1 MITSSLVQWYL
12 SLSSYILRTLIYFQ
26 PHRIRA
32 FRYLPR
38 QHGLLLVRTVSET
51 PGSDKAFV
59 IEIYDLDRNAVGHH
73 RISPTESWD
82 CAVPWQLDLE
92 VVIADPEMYTK
103 RKGSDHPD
111 LRPEEKSCPTL
122 WIFAR
127 SRNPMGIVYWWV
139 RPKDDP
145 DRYAH
150 IDTLS
155 HFHRNERH
163 HEIMLPG
170 SARNLLV
177 EVENEILEA
186 TPLNT
191 LRRFH
196 WPEGRFP
203 RPSFR
208 NDNLCDPIYNRQE
221 ETYLAFSDIPSQGVA
236 ADVNGEGGLAT
247 ITWDELSGKIC
258 LASDKTDQIRVY
270 DLVPLIE
277 PRRRLAYGWRED
289 RVLINLR

>member
-1 MITSSLVQWYL
+1 M
-12 SLSSYILRTLIYFQ
+12 
-26 PHRIRA
+26 
-32 FRYLPR
+32 
-38 QHGLLLVRTVSET
+38 RTVSET

-59 IEIYDLDRNAVGHH
+59 IEIYDLDRNAVGHQ
-73 RISPTESWD
+73 RLSPTESWD
-82 CAVPWQLDLE
+82 CPVPWQLDLE

-103 RKGSDHPD
+103 RAGSDHPD

-196 WPEGRFP
+196 WPEARFP
-203 RPSFR
+203 RSSFR

-221 ETYLAFSDIPSQGVA
+221 ETYLAFSDIPSHGVA
-236 ADVNGEGGLAT
+236 ADVNDEGGLAT

-258 LASDKTDQIRVY
+258 LASDMTDQIRVY

-277 PRRRLAYGWRED
+277 PRRRMAYGWRED
-289 RVLINLR
+289 RVLFNLR